1 MLHVMIGKF
10 LKQNS
15 IVMYII
21 HRIYIFIGLYVP
33 VKAVSLRSNPT
44 NIASTGLKRPI
55 RCRRHDVILRL
66 KQLIRNRNIQLVNKT
81 KCARNHL
88 VKPQPEPVCSQLNTA
103 LFS

>member
-1 MLHVMIGKF
+1 MIGKF

-21 HRIYIFIGLYVP
+21 HRIYIFYRPTLYVS